1 MSGGP
6 ESTPRLEEEPSLA
19 DGAQASDSS
28 KLKTLL
34 SILKRTV
41 GACPCPRTC
50 SSRWYAT
57 VRLTQ
62 PNLEYWNYQDRA
74 DFFVSIGDYNDPLD
88 RMLATIRLWYVP
100 FLTQHGRVC
109 KPYNSTL
116 GEHFRCRWDV
126 EPVAMNAQGEH
137 VPTAA
142 LKSES
147 PSVLRLPGNT
157 AEIGTGPRR
166 VVYLTEQ
173 VSHHPPISSYY
184 YDCPEAGMAMVGVDQ
199 VSAKFTGTAVR
210 IYPGEFNQGMFI
222 TLDERARGAGAAGET
237 YRITHPAGA
246 IFGLFKGSFWPAV
259 TDIATIT
266 CTPGAGSN
274 VYYRA
279 IVEYK
284 EEGWLSRPKYAIEGC
299 VYTYE
304 PGTPS
309 ASYTALKEVP
319 ANRVV
324 VQLQGNWRGLITW
337 TRKGDKTAHPLV
349 NLADLAPCTRDVR
362 PLDAQEPNESR
373 RIWHGVTEAILSQQ
387 YAKATKAKQEVEQ
400 HQRDLA
406 AQRKQQGVAFVPR
419 YFQPDLSSG
428 RPQLTDAGR
437 AAVEEER
444 RRPASGAPTVA

>member
-1 MSGGP
+1 M
-6 ESTPRLEEEPSLA
+6 A
-19 DGAQASDSS
+19 
-28 KLKTLL
+28 
-34 SILKRTV
+34 
-41 GACPCPRTC
+41 
-50 SSRWYAT
+50 
-57 VRLTQ
+57 
-62 PNLEYWNYQDRA
+62 
-74 DFFVSIGDYNDPLD
+74 
-88 RMLATIRLWYVP
+88 
-100 FLTQHGRVC
+100 LTQHGRVC

-142 LKSES
+142 LKSDT
-147 PSVLRLPGNT
+147 PSVLRLPGST
-157 AEIGTGPRR
+157 EAIGTGPRR

-184 YDCPEAGMAMVGVDQ
+184 YDCPEAGMTMVGVDQ

-222 TLDERARGAGAAGET
+222 TLDEHARGAGACGET

-246 IFGLFKGSFWPAV
+246 IYGLFKGSFWPAV
-259 TDIATIT
+259 TDVATIT
-266 CTPGAGSN
+266 CTPGAETD

-279 IVEYK
+279 IIEYK

-299 VYTYE
+299 VYMYE

-349 NLADLAPCTRDVR
+349 NLADLAPCARDVR

-387 YAKATKAKQEVEQ
+387 YAKATQAKHQVEQ

-406 AQRKQQGVAFVPR
+406 AQRKQQGVTFVPR
-419 YFQPDLSSG
+419 FFQPDISSG

-444 RRPASGAPTVA
+444 RRPAPPAQ